1 MKELMEEYLEVV
13 VETIVM
19 SLFVLTLLSV
29 TVSFLAI

>member
-1 MKELMEEYLEVV
+1 MKELMEEYLEVA